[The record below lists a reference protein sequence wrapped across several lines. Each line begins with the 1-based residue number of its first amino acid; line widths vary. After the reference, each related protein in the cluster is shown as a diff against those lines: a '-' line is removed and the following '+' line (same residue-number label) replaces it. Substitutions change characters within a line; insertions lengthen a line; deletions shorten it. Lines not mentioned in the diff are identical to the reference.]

1 MADENLA
8 NSPAGPICPNCREPL
23 RTNLRQE
30 RLAPPGTS
38 ERETS
43 EPALILYCGN
53 CGWTL
58 SAIPGASWFSVIG
71 EGESVEVADP
81 EDETTLE
88 GQFQLRC
95 RDLITQ
101 IRSLGFTPVG
111 WIGLINRV
119 GAAACAAQLLADRRI
134 LPVTHWL
141 VDQGHPELTL
151 EREIEQPRWGELFT
165 DADREEARW
174 RLTIA
179 GGNPER

>member
-1 MADENLA
+1 MVNEIDT
-8 NSPAGPICPNCREPL
+8 SPGGPICPNCRQPL
-23 RTNLRQE
+23 RVHLRQE
-30 RLAPPGTS
+30 QLAARGISAHDAPNPVS
-38 ERETS
+38 IS
-43 EPALILYCGN
+43 YCGN

-58 SAIPGASWFSVIG
+58 SAVPGPSWIAASG
-71 EGESVEVADP
+71 DPESVEVAGP

-95 RDLITQ
+95 RDLVAE
-101 IRSLGFTPVG
+101 IRTLGFTPVG

-119 GAAACAAQLLADRRI
+119 GALQCAAQLLADRRI

-151 EREIEQPRWGELFT
+151 EHEIEQPRWAALFT
-165 DADREEARW
+165 DDDREEARW

-179 GGNPER
+179 GRNPEG